1 MKLILS
7 ICNSM
12 NHSTTMYRVKNIIYR
27 TVRRLDHYEDKEE
40 IINMQFMNIYI
51 DEGISCF
58 SEKKSLRL

>member
-1 MKLILS
+1 
-7 ICNSM
+7 M
-12 NHSTTMYRVKNIIYR
+12 NHSTTMYHVKNIIYR